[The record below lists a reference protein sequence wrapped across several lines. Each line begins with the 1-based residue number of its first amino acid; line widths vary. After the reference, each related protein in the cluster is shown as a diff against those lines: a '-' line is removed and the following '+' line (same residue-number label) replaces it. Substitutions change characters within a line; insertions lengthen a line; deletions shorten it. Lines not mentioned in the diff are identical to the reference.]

1 MNEQDLGE
9 MDQDPPG
16 ENPNGLTPPTAS
28 HIYPMRSAETIRV
41 PDHLSSEEVKQF
53 LGSAYFSQNAQLTF
67 QIETAT
73 SLLTVDP
80 AVRTLLGRTGESS
93 PDSLFIDLT
102 PYDGRVKG
110 VSRLHAAIHR
120 SETMLTF
127 EDLNSINGTY
137 LNGSRLPPRQPQI
150 LHDGDE
156 LRLGLLRIRIA
167 FQYG

>member
-1 MNEQDLGE
+1 
-9 MDQDPPG
+9 MDQDPAG

-28 HIYPMRSAETIRV
+28 HTYPMRSVETIKI
-41 PDHLSSEEVKQF
+41 PDYLSPEEVKQF
-53 LGSAYFSQNAQLTF
+53 LGSAYFSQNARLTF
-67 QIETAT
+67 QIETT
-73 SLLTVDP
+73 PNLLTVDP
-80 AVRTLLGRTGESS
+80 AARTLLGRTAASS

-102 PYDGRVKG
+102 PYDARAKG
-110 VSRLHAAIHR
+110 VSRIHAAIRR
-120 SETMLTF
+120 SDVTLTF

-137 LNGSRLPPRQPQI
+137 LNGSRLPPRQPQT